1 MPNASLPRT
10 NWFSDHAPQTLPREY
25 IDFLVAVR
33 PTLKAAAEE
42 TDHWQREHRLQLLER
57 ANKLIDDMERRWK
70 TPIVYPIT
78 ARGGLAS

>member
-1 MPNASLPRT
+1 MPNASSRPI
-10 NWFSDHAPQTLPREY
+10 NWFSTHAPQTLPREY
-25 IDFLVAVR
+25 IDFLIAVR

-57 ANKLIDDMERRWK
+57 ANKLIEDMERRWK